1 AAAKVFLE
9 RERGRGE
16 REKPF
21 FTKKGFLSPPR
32 GVGQSPTRA
41 SADAL
46 REDRLKTPVLDGIT
60 AGTGVVV
67 CLVLFTLSESL
78 T

>member
-1 AAAKVFLE
+1 MKAYKNSRLVTIGSAVFICCAETVPLSAAAAKVFLE

-32 GVGQSPTRA
+32 GVGQS
-41 SADAL
+41 
-46 REDRLKTPVLDGIT
+46 
-60 AGTGVVV
+60 
-67 CLVLFTLSESL
+67 
-78 T
+78 